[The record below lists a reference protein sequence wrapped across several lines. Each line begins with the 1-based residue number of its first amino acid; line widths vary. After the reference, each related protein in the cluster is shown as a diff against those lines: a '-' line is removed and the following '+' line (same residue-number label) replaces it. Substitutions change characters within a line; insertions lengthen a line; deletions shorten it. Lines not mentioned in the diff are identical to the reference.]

1 MAVRL
6 RKPGRVEPG
15 NGTLIKYGKRQWK
28 ALIGAC
34 LLQCAMLGILVNCT
48 GVFLAQLRME
58 NGIPMTEISAYN
70 TLKGIVGALLSA
82 LVTGLFFKRNQKYA
96 LIINQTVMCIGYLL
110 MVFQPYGMAWYIS
123 AAVVGVSGC
132 LGVVA
137 VPSMLSR
144 VFPQRSG
151 TPTGIAM
158 AFSGIGGAVFNP
170 LTARL
175 IAAAGLRRAMAI
187 LCLVDLLFTLVGALL
202 LFPGGKKDTAETVR
216 TVKWERKG
224 TFAWKRCIPVA
235 MVFVCGSLG
244 FQMAM
249 NLSIFAQSKGYPL
262 STGASLTM
270 ALMLGNVAG
279 KFLYGFLCDRIGVW
293 KTTALGLGF
302 VAAGTLI
309 FLLFGQNLGPLYF
322 AALLFGSIYSLSTI
336 SVSRCCMEAYGEETY
351 SHYIGLH
358 NGLNQ
363 AVMAIA
369 SMMTGV
375 IVDRTGSFS
384 LVLLSVLAGTML
396 SLAGVWILRR
406 IGNGKTV
413 IPTERPM

>member
-216 TVKWERKG
+216 TVKWGKEKARL
-224 TFAWKRCIPVA
+224 P
-235 MVFVCGSLG
+235 GS
-244 FQMAM
+244 
-249 NLSIFAQSKGYPL
+249 
-262 STGASLTM
+262 
-270 ALMLGNVAG
+270 
-279 KFLYGFLCDRIGVW
+279 
-293 KTTALGLGF
+293 
-302 VAAGTLI
+302 AAFRL
-309 FLLFGQNLGPLYF
+309 QW
-322 AALLFGSIYSLSTI
+322 SLSAAAW
-336 SVSRCCMEAYGEETY
+336 VSRW
-351 SHYIGLH
+351 
-358 NGLNQ
+358 
-363 AVMAIA
+363 
-369 SMMTGV
+369 
-375 IVDRTGSFS
+375 R
-384 LVLLSVLAGTML
+384 
-396 SLAGVWILRR
+396 
-406 IGNGKTV
+406 
-413 IPTERPM
+413 

>member
-151 TPTGIAM
+151 TPTGIAPIKHYC
-158 AFSGIGGAVFNP
+158 S
-170 LTARL
+170 
-175 IAAAGLRRAMAI
+175 
-187 LCLVDLLFTLVGALL
+187 
-202 LFPGGKKDTAETVR
+202 
-216 TVKWERKG
+216 
-224 TFAWKRCIPVA
+224 
-235 MVFVCGSLG
+235 
-244 FQMAM
+244 
-249 NLSIFAQSKGYPL
+249 
-262 STGASLTM
+262 
-270 ALMLGNVAG
+270 
-279 KFLYGFLCDRIGVW
+279 
-293 KTTALGLGF
+293 
-302 VAAGTLI
+302 
-309 FLLFGQNLGPLYF
+309 YF
-322 AALLFGSIYSLSTI
+322 F
-336 SVSRCCMEAYGEETY
+336 R
-351 SHYIGLH
+351 
-358 NGLNQ
+358 
-363 AVMAIA
+363 
-369 SMMTGV
+369 
-375 IVDRTGSFS
+375 
-384 LVLLSVLAGTML
+384 
-396 SLAGVWILRR
+396 
-406 IGNGKTV
+406 
-413 IPTERPM
+413 